1 MKLLTSC
8 CVGVGLAVMTSAGA
22 PKISKLAM
30 ATAHVNHVS
39 DKVNAG
45 DTGVGNRGGGS
56 GGGGTGGNFVG
67 MALAE
72 RHGSCKP

>member
-1 MKLLTSC
+1 VNLLTSW

-22 PKISKLAM
+22 PKILSSKTA
-30 ATAHVNHVS
+30 AHVS
-39 DKVNAG
+39 AG
-45 DTGVGNRGGGS
+45 VKDGETGVGNRGGGS

-67 MALAE
+67 MGLAE

>member
-22 PKISKLAM
+22 PKLAALSM
-30 ATAHVNHVS
+30 AAAPVNGNVIRTL
-39 DKVNAG
+39 NTG
-45 DTGVGNRGGGS
+45 DTGVGNRGGG